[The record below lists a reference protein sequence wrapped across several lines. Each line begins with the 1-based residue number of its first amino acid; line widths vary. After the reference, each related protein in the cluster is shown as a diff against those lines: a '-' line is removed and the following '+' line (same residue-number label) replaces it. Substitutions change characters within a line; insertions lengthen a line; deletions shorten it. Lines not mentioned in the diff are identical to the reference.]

1 MSAIPQIPSLV
12 GQVQIMAAALDVGTI
27 DQTGQRALII
37 KPATRHGADHQA
49 IVVPLDENAARTIGA
64 ALLAKHVVLPD
75 TNGAP

>member
-1 MSAIPQIPSLV
+1 MNAIPQIPSLV

-37 KPATRHGADHQA
+37 KPAGTALA

-64 ALLAKHVVLPD
+64 ALLAKHVILPD
-75 TNGAP
+75 TNGAPG